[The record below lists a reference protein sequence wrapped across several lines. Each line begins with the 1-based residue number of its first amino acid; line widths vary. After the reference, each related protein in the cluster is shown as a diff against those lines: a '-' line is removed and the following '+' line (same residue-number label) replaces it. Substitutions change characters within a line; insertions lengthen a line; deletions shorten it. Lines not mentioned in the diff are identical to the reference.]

1 MSDIAVR
8 VEGLSKQYRIG
19 GRQKDHGT
27 LRDHIVASL
36 KSLLG
41 RTGHSPS
48 SRNADSMESAEQAGA
63 SDTIWA
69 LRDVS
74 FEVKQGEVLGIIG
87 RNGAGKS
94 TLLKMLARITQ
105 PTHGR
110 IELNGRVSA
119 LLEVGTGFHGELTGR
134 ENVYMNGTIL
144 GMKRLEIVRKFDE
157 IVAFAE
163 VEKFI
168 DTPVKHYSSGMYLRL
183 AFAVAAHLEP
193 EILIVDEVLA
203 VGDSAF
209 QKKCLGKME
218 GVAKEGRTIFF
229 VSHNMPAV
237 TRICERV
244 ICLDEGKLCK
254 DGTAHEVVK
263 AYLHSGLG
271 TMSSREWL
279 YPGKAPGGEVARLQ
293 AVRVRTEDGQSTER
307 IDIRRKVGLEM
318 EYEVLKPGYK
328 LMPAY
333 CLYNEEG
340 VRLFDTVEYD
350 PAWRGRVRPPGRY
363 RSTAWIPGNYLAEG
377 TMFVD
382 VGLCTLEPE
391 ISQFF
396 ERQAVAF
403 YVIDSCEGDSARVDY
418 AGSFG
423 GVVRPLLNWS
433 TVFNPDGIQTEPVIS
448 ENTPPLLSTR
458 PI

>member
-8 VEGLSKQYRIG
+8 VDRLSKQYRIG
-19 GRQKDHGT
+19 AQKSNDT
-27 LRDHIVASL
+27 LRDNIMSNL
-36 KSLLG
+36 KSLFG
-41 RTGHSPS
+41 RNGHSPR
-48 SRNADSMESAEQAGA
+48 SRNAGSMESAEQTGA
-63 SDTIWA
+63 SDSIWA

-74 FEVKQGEVLGIIG
+74 FEVKEGEVVGIIG

-94 TLLKMLARITQ
+94 TLLKILSRITQ

-110 IELNGRVSA
+110 IEINGRVSS

-144 GMKRLEIVRKFDE
+144 GMKRVEIARKFDE
-157 IVAFAE
+157 IVAFSG
-163 VEKFI
+163 VEQFI

-203 VGDSAF
+203 VGDADF
-209 QKKCLGKME
+209 QKKCLGKMA

-229 VSHNMPAV
+229 VSHNMPAI
-237 TRICERV
+237 TRLCERV
-244 ICLDEGKLCK
+244 IYLNEGKLCH
-254 DGTAHEVVK
+254 DGPTHEVVK

-271 TMSSREWL
+271 SMSSREWL
-279 YPGKAPGGEVARLQ
+279 DQDKAPGAEVARLW
-293 AVRVRTEDGQSTER
+293 AVRIRTEDGQCTDR
-307 IDIRRKVGLEM
+307 IDIRKPVGLEI
-318 EYEVLKPGYK
+318 EYEVLKPDYK
-328 LMPAY
+328 LMPAVG
-333 CLYNEEG
+333 LYNEEG
-340 VRLFDTVEYD
+340 VCVFHALEHD
-350 PAWRGRVRPPGRY
+350 PAWRGRVRPSGRY

-382 VGLCTLEPE
+382 VGLGTLDPN
-391 ISQFF
+391 IRQFY

-403 YVIDSCEGDSARVDY
+403 QVIDSVDGDSARGDY
-418 AGSFG
+418 AGSML

-433 TVFNPDGIQTEPVIS
+433 TVFNLDGFQTEPVIS
-448 ENTPPLLSTR
+448 ESQPKR
-458 PI
+458 

>member
-19 GRQKDHGT
+19 VRQKHHGT
-27 LRDHIVASL
+27 LRDHIVANV
-36 KSLLG
+36 KSLFG
-41 RTGHSPS
+41 RNGPSPLS
-48 SRNADSMESAEQAGA
+48 KNAGSMESAEQAGA

-94 TLLKMLARITQ
+94 TLLKMLSRITE

-110 IELNGRVSA
+110 IEIYGRVSA

-144 GMKRLEIVRKFDE
+144 GMKRAEIVRKFDE

-163 VEKFI
+163 VEQFI

-193 EILIVDEVLA
+193 QILIVDEVLA
-203 VGDSAF
+203 VGDAAF
-209 QKKCLGKME
+209 QKKCLGKMA

-237 TRICERV
+237 TRLCERV
-244 ICLDEGKLCK
+244 ICLDEGKLCQ

-271 TMSSREWL
+271 AMSSREWL
-279 YPGKAPGGEVARLQ
+279 YPGQAPGGEVARLR
-293 AVRVRTEDGQSTER
+293 AVRVRTEDGQSTEK

-328 LMPAY
+328 MRASLAV
-333 CLYNEEG
+333 YNEEG
-340 VRLFDTVEYD
+340 VRLFESIEQDSTG
-350 PAWRGRVRPPGRY
+350 RRRVRPPGRY
-363 RSTAWIPGNYLAEG
+363 RSTAWIPGNFLAEG
-377 TMFVD
+377 TMFVNVAVD
-382 VGLCTLEPE
+382 TVDPDIL
-391 ISQFF
+391 QFV

-403 YVIDSCEGDSARVDY
+403 YVIDSCEGDSARGDY
-418 AGSFG
+418 VGPMR

-448 ENTPPLLSTR
+448 ESQTKC
-458 PI
+458 

>member
-19 GRQKDHGT
+19 VRQKDHGT
-27 LRDHIVASL
+27 LRDHIVSNL
-36 KSLLG
+36 KSLFG
-41 RTGHSPS
+41 RNGHSPL
-48 SRNADSMESAEQAGA
+48 SRNAGSMESAEQAGV

-94 TLLKMLARITQ
+94 TLLKMLSRITE

-110 IELNGRVSA
+110 IEIDGRVSA

-144 GMKRLEIVRKFDE
+144 GMKRVEIARKFDE

-163 VEKFI
+163 VEQFI

-203 VGDSAF
+203 VGDAAF

-237 TRICERV
+237 TRLCERV
-244 ICLDEGKLCK
+244 IAWMRVNSVGM
-254 DGTAHEVVK
+254 
-263 AYLHSGLG
+263 GLP
-271 TMSSREWL
+271 TRWS
-279 YPGKAPGGEVARLQ
+279 
-293 AVRVRTEDGQSTER
+293 
-307 IDIRRKVGLEM
+307 
-318 EYEVLKPGYK
+318 KP
-328 LMPAY
+328 
-333 CLYNEEG
+333 
-340 VRLFDTVEYD
+340 
-350 PAWRGRVRPPGRY
+350 
-363 RSTAWIPGNYLAEG
+363 I
-377 TMFVD
+377 
-382 VGLCTLEPE
+382 
-391 ISQFF
+391 
-396 ERQAVAF
+396 
-403 YVIDSCEGDSARVDY
+403 
-418 AGSFG
+418 
-423 GVVRPLLNWS
+423 
-433 TVFNPDGIQTEPVIS
+433 
-448 ENTPPLLSTR
+448 
-458 PI
+458 